1 MFRAFPCQVLQEI
14 YERIPCSTEAQLV
27 FRGLHYDTREQ
38 VDAHVERI
46 ILNGFTEPESFSTRI
61 QIAREFVVCSSNVY
75 AIGLRRDE
83 YTRNEASQLHAM
95 LICDGY
101 KPKDCGRLNAER
113 KEEAEV
119 WLQDTSAYC
128 W

>member
-1 MFRAFPCQVLQEI
+1 M
-14 YERIPCSTEAQLV
+14 QLV

-46 ILNGFTEPESFSTRI
+46 ILIGFAEPGSFSTRV
-61 QIAREFVVCSSNVY
+61 QIAQEFVVCSSSVY

-101 KPKDCGRLNAER
+101 KPKDSGRLNAKPKQEC
-113 KEEAEV
+113 EV
-119 WLQDTSAYC
+119 WL
-128 W
+128 